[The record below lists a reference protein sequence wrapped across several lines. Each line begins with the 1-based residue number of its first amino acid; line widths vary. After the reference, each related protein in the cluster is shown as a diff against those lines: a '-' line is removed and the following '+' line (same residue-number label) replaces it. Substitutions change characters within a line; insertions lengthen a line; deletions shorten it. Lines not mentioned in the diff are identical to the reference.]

1 MQPENAVPQ
10 TPQETGD
17 DAAKRPGWGDRLRD
31 AVGSVGETVTG
42 TADTITGLQF
52 RQQFEDFTDAV
63 TTAVVGVHRDQ
74 GDLRERVD
82 ELETARQADPTPQ
95 QVAELQ
101 ARVDELEAAR
111 QAEPAADGPE
121 RMEKPE
127 NSGQSSGKS
136 PLVIGF
142 GLVSALALLLAILA
156 LARTF

>member
-1 MQPENAVPQ
+1 MEPENSAPQ
-10 TPQETGD
+10 TPPETGD
-17 DAAKRPGWGDRLRD
+17 DTARRPGLGDRLRD

-52 RQQFEDFTDAV
+52 RKQFEDFTDAV

-82 ELETARQADPTPQ
+82 ALESARQSDPTPQ

-101 ARVDELEAAR
+101 GRVDALEAAG
-111 QAEPAADGPE
+111 ATPE
-121 RMEKPE
+121 RAAKPEKP
-127 NSGQSSGKS
+127 GQANRRS
-136 PLVIGF
+136 PLTVAF
-142 GLVSALALLLAILA
+142 GLVSVLALLLAILA

>member
-1 MQPENAVPQ
+1 MESENSAPQ
-10 TPQETGD
+10 TPSETGD
-17 DAAKRPGWGDRLRD
+17 DAAKRPGLGDRLRD

-52 RQQFEDFTDAV
+52 RKQFEDFTDAV

-74 GDLRERVD
+74 KDLRERVD
-82 ELETARQADPTPQ
+82 ALESARQADPTPQ

-101 ARVDELEAAR
+101 GRVDALESAGAT
-111 QAEPAADGPE
+111 PE
-121 RMEKPE
+121 RGGKPE
-127 NSGQSSGKS
+127 KSGHTSRRS
-136 PLVIGF
+136 PLVVVF

>member
-1 MQPENAVPQ
+1 MEPENSAPQ
-10 TPQETGD
+10 TPPETGD
-17 DAAKRPGWGDRLRD
+17 DTARRPGLGDRLRD

-52 RQQFEDFTDAV
+52 RKQFEDFTDAV

-82 ELETARQADPTPQ
+82 ELESARQSDPTPQ

-101 ARVDELEAAR
+101 GRVDALEAAG
-111 QAEPAADGPE
+111 ATPE
-121 RMEKPE
+121 RAAKPEKP
-127 NSGQSSGKS
+127 GQANRRS
-136 PLVIGF
+136 PLTVAF
-142 GLVSALALLLAILA
+142 GLVSVLALLLAILA

>member
-1 MQPENAVPQ
+1 MESENSAPQ
-10 TPQETGD
+10 TPPETGD
-17 DAAKRPGWGDRLRD
+17 DAAKRPGLGGRLRD

-52 RQQFEDFTDAV
+52 RKQFEDFTDAV

-82 ELETARQADPTPQ
+82 ALESAHQSDPTPQ

-101 ARVDELEAAR
+101 GRVDALESA
-111 QAEPAADGPE
+111 GNTPE
-121 RMEKPE
+121 RAAKPE
-127 NSGQSSGKS
+127 KSGPAKGRST
-136 PLVIGF
+136 LIVAF